1 MWPDLPGIGRGVDD
15 DARQKVALFRLSV
28 LGPLIS
34 SRLEHGDRRAYFE
47 EAATRV
53 HEHPE
58 GRLVRVS
65 PRTVESWFYA
75 YKRGGFSALFPEE
88 RADRGTSH
96 AIRSE
101 LAELIVKAKREKP
114 RRSLRRII
122 RALERARVARP
133 GELSRSSVHRLLAAH
148 GISARPLRGP
158 AAERR
163 SFLHEHAGDLWIGD
177 ALHGPVVAWPSGP
190 PRKAYLLSQI
200 DCATRH
206 LVHSFFAPS
215 EGAALQERGFRA
227 AIEKAGLPRAYYVDL
242 GSAYIADSL
251 RLICAELGIRL
262 LHAGAGDAE
271 AKGAIERWHRTWR
284 EEVEDELETRV
295 YSSGELSLIHDAW
308 LAEEY
313 ERRVHETTRRAPG
326 EHWFAELPHLRPVP
340 RDKDLADVFLHR
352 ERRTVRKDGTVRF
365 FGKYLEVRAEL
376 SGEIELRFD
385 PTDEAALPRVFVDD
399 RFYCDTVP
407 LDRFAN
413 ATRKR
418 RRNLG
423 ATDPAA
429 EPSGLDPLGNLV
441 RDHRARVRPDEPLRT
456 EAERD
461 LAFRRVLE
469 SDDDLDTE
477 NQET

>member
-1 MWPDLPGIGRGVDD
+1 MDD

-34 SRLEHGDRRAYFE
+34 ARLEHGDRRGYFE
-47 EAATRV
+47 EAAARV
-53 HEHPE
+53 HEHPS

-65 PRTVESWFYA
+65 PRTIESWFYA
-75 YKRGGFSALFPEE
+75 YKKGGFSALFPGERSDRGASRAI
-88 RADRGTSH
+88 RAD
-96 AIRSE
+96 
-101 LAELIVKAKREKP
+101 LADLIVKAKREKP
-114 RRSLRRII
+114 RRSLRRLI

-158 AAERR
+158 PAERR

-215 EGAALQERGFRA
+215 EGAVEQERGLRA
-227 AIEKAGLPRAYYVDL
+227 AIEKGGVPRAYYVDL

-251 RLICAELGIRL
+251 KLICAELGIRL

-284 EEVEDELETRV
+284 EEVEDELEERMYT
-295 YSSGELSLIHDAW
+295 SGELSLVHAAW

-313 ERRVHETTRRAPG
+313 ERRVHETTARAPG
-326 EHWFAELPHLRPVP
+326 EHWLAELAELRPIP
-340 RDKDLADVFLHR
+340 RGKNLDEVFLHR

-365 FGKYLEVRAEL
+365 RGKYLEVRPEL

-385 PTDEAALPRVFVDD
+385 PTDPSALPRVFVDD
-399 RFYCDTVP
+399 CFYCDTVP

-423 ATDPAA
+423 APDPAQ
-429 EPSGLDPLGNLV
+429 EPSGLDPLGLIV
-441 RDHRARVRPDEPLRT
+441 RDHRARVRPDEPLPT
-456 EAERD
+456 QDERD
-461 LAFRRVLE
+461 RAFRRVLE
-469 SDDDLDTE
+469 SEDDDTDTSDKE
-477 NQET
+477 H

>member
-1 MWPDLPGIGRGVDD
+1 VDD
-15 DARQKVALFRLSV
+15 DARQKVALWRLSV

-34 SRLEHGDRRAYFE
+34 ARLEHGDRRAYFE
-47 EAATRV
+47 EAAARL
-53 HEHPE
+53 HEHPD

-65 PRTVESWFYA
+65 PRTVESWYLA
-75 YKRGGFSALFPEE
+75 HRRGGFRALFPDE
-88 RADRGTSH
+88 RSDRGTSR
-96 AIRSE
+96 AIPPE
-101 LAELIVKAKREKP
+101 VAEIILKAKREKP

-122 RALERARVARP
+122 RALERAHVARP
-133 GELSRSSVHRLLAAH
+133 GVLSRSSVHRLLLAH

-177 ALHGPVVAWPSGP
+177 ALHGPIVAWPSGP
-190 PRKAYLLSQI
+190 PKKAYLLSQI

-206 LVHSFFAPS
+206 IIHSFFAPS

-227 AIEKAGLPRAYYVDL
+227 AIDKSGLPRVYYVDL

-251 RLICAELGIRL
+251 KLICAELGIRL

-284 EEVEDELETRV
+284 EEVEDELDDRIYTI
-295 YSSGELSLIHDAW
+295 GELSLIHDAW

-313 ERRVHETTRRAPG
+313 ERRVHETTGRAPG
-326 EHWFAELPHLRPVP
+326 EHWLAEVPHLRPVP
-340 RDKDLADVFLHR
+340 RDKDLSEVFLHR
-352 ERRTVRKDGTVRF
+352 EWRTVRKDGTVRF
-365 FGKYLEVRAEL
+365 YGQYLEVRAEL
-376 SGEIELRFD
+376 SGQIELRFD
-385 PTDEAALPRVFVDD
+385 PTDDTALPRVFVGD

-423 ATDPAA
+423 APEPGI
-429 EPSGLDPLGNLV
+429 EPSGLDPLGQLV
-441 RDHRARVRPDEPLRT
+441 TDHRARVRPGDALPDKS
-456 EAERD
+456 ERD
-461 LAFRRVLE
+461 LAFRLALE
-469 SDDDLDTE
+469 SDDDDPDSDPSTSDKE
-477 NQET
+477 H